1 MDAKRVISSRFAAF
15 NSDKFEHFEDSL
27 ALSDGYSSDDDARAT
42 SENDGNDASNSSG
55 FVVPSHEPISFNE
68 SQQQNVRISTDSGLS
83 VFADEQ
89 TTRPIHKLS
98 SRWTMSFRDQQ
109 TKASNTAATDQHNFS
124 DSLEEVCTC
133 DTVEHFWQ
141 MINNICLP
149 TQLKYRSSPNY
160 MFFRD
165 GIKPEWEDE
174 ANMDGGMWRI
184 VLKGRERSEHLDHF
198 WIELLM
204 ALVGEQFGYAQYITG
219 CVLQRRQ
226 KEDRFQ
232 LWTRGHAGDT
242 EQDKLIQ
249 RQIGRDLK
257 TILNLAEDCELAYT
271 KHNDLKS
278 FDDARRLARKDSNY
292 RSASRGS
299 KRGSVDARQADDAVV
314 GGFTPVYSKNR
325 SFNMRIEH
333 ATKNADG
340 YRV

>member
-1 MDAKRVISSRFAAF
+1 MDAKRVTSSRFAAF

-27 ALSDGYSSDDDARAT
+27 ALSDGYSSEEVNSISEHDD
-42 SENDGNDASNSSG
+42 NDASNSSG
-55 FVVPSHEPISFNE
+55 FVVPSQEPMRFDE
-68 SQQQNVRISTDSGLS
+68 SQKQNVRISTDSGLS
-83 VFADEQ
+83 VFVDEPHQ
-89 TTRPIHKLS
+89 QKVLHKLS
-98 SRWTMSFRDQQ
+98 SQWTMSFRDQQ
-109 TKASNTAATDQHNFS
+109 TKKDNTSVVTDQQNFS

-133 DTVEHFWQ
+133 GTVEYFWQ
-141 MINNICLP
+141 MLNNICLP

-184 VLKGRERSEHLDHF
+184 VLKGSERSKHLDHF

-204 ALVGEQFGYAQYITG
+204 ALVGEQFANAQYITG

-232 LWTRGHAGDT
+232 LWTRGHENP

-249 RQIGRDLK
+249 RQIGLDLK
-257 TILNLAEDCELAYT
+257 AILNLAEDCELAYT
-271 KHNDLKS
+271 KHNDLKR
-278 FDDARRLARKDSNY
+278 FDDAKRLGRQDS

-299 KRGSVDARQADDAVV
+299 KRTSIDARQADDAVV
-314 GGFTPVYSKNR
+314 GGGGFTPVYSKNR